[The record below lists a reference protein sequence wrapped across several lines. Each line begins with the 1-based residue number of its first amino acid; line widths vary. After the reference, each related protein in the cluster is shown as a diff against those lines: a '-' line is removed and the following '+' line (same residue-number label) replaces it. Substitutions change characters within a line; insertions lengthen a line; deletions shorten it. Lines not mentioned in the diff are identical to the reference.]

1 MKYLFALLGFL
12 FSSIAFSQQTDYVD
26 FKQIQ
31 AYVVPDNSTK
41 SISGNL
47 TIVFDILKSA
57 DSIFLDSQNMTFSKV
72 LLSGNKITFKNDGKR
87 LILFNSFKPSLENK
101 ITLQYTAVPKKAL
114 YFVGWDTNAPNQIWS
129 QGQGKYT
136 SNWLPS
142 IDDMNDK
149 MEFDITVEFDS
160 NYQIIANGK
169 LIDKQIIGANTI
181 WSYNMKQPMASYL
194 VALAI
199 GNYVKSEDIS
209 ESGIP
214 LEMYYY
220 PEDSL
225 KAEPTYR
232 YTKQM
237 FNFLE
242 TEIGVPFPWQNYKQV
257 PVHDFLY
264 SGMEN
269 TGTTIF
275 ADSFVIDSIAFNDRN
290 YVNVNAHELAHQ
302 WFGNLVTETS
312 GTHHWLQEGFATY
325 YALLAEQDVFGEN
338 YYYMRLYEYAQELL
352 EQDSRKEGTS
362 LLNPKSSSATFYKKG
377 SWVLHALR
385 EKIGDDAFKTA
396 VKNYLEIYQ
405 FKNVETTNFIHEA
418 EKTSGQNL
426 DAFVAVWFE
435 AETFPYNEA
444 LASLEQSQFIQEYLM
459 ADCEAKN
466 AKCDYYLSAPLSA
479 EAKAKIVAQVPER
492 ITADVFDDGL
502 KVRQAIAKNLT
513 KIPLG
518 LKTNYESLLTDKSYI
533 TIESALY
540 NLWVNF
546 PKKRV
551 DYLNQTKA
559 IVGFNDKNVRLLWLV
574 LALSTPEYDDANKQL
589 YFDELV
595 SYTSAD
601 YGFEV
606 RQGAFS
612 YLNALQVFTERAIL
626 NLIDASHHYNWRFKS
641 FAKNLLEVLSNTEK
655 YDDIIQRLTM
665 KNQ

>member
-1 MKYLFALLGFL
+1 MKYLFALVGFL

-26 FKQIQ
+26 FKQVQ
-31 AYVVPDNSTK
+31 AYVVPDVSTK
-41 SISGNL
+41 SVSGNL
-47 TIVFDILKSA
+47 TVVFDILKST

-72 LLSGNKITFKNDGKR
+72 LWNGSKIRFENDGKR
-87 LILFNSFKPSLENK
+87 LILFNAFKPSKKNTIL
-101 ITLQYTAVPKKAL
+101 LQFTANPKKAL
-114 YFVGWDTNAPNQIWS
+114 YFVGWDANAPNQIWS

-149 MEFDITVEFDS
+149 IEFDLTVEFDS
-160 NYQIIANGK
+160 HYQVIANGK
-169 LIDKQIIGANTI
+169 LVDKQINGAITI

-199 GNYVKSEDIS
+199 GNYDKSEDIS

-242 TEIGVPFPWQNYKQV
+242 TEIGVPYPWQNYKQV

-325 YALLAEQDVFGEN
+325 YALLAEQDVFGKN

-362 LLNPKSSSATFYKKG
+362 LLNPKSSSTTFYKKG
-377 SWVLHALR
+377 AWVLHALR

-396 VKNYLEIYQ
+396 IKNYLEIYQ
-405 FKNVETTNFIHEA
+405 FKNVETTHFIHEA

-426 DAFVAVWFE
+426 DAFVAVWLE

-444 LASLEQSQFIQEYLM
+444 LASLGQSQFIQEYLM

-479 EAKAKIVAQVPER
+479 EAKAKIMAQVPGR
-492 ITADVFDDGL
+492 ITAANFNDGL
-502 KVRQAIAKNLT
+502 KVRQAISKNLT

-518 LKTNYESLLTDKSYI
+518 LKTNYESLLSDKSYM

-546 PKKRV
+546 PEKRV

-574 LALSTPEYDDANKQL
+574 LALSTSEYDETDKQL
-589 YFDELV
+589 YFNELV

-601 YGFEV
+601 YSFEV

-612 YLNALQVFTERAIL
+612 YLNALQVFPEPAIL
-626 NLIDASHHYNWRFKS
+626 NLMDASHHYNWRFKL
-641 FAKNLLEVLSNTEK
+641 FAKNLIEVLSNTEK
-655 YDDIIQRLTM
+655 YADIIQRLTM
-665 KNQ
+665 KN

>member
-1 MKYLFALLGFL
+1 MKYLLALVGFL

-26 FKQIQ
+26 FKQVQ
-31 AYVVPDNSTK
+31 AYVVPNVSTK
-41 SISGNL
+41 SVSGNL
-47 TIVFDILKSA
+47 TVVFDILKST

-72 LLSGNKITFKNDGKR
+72 LWNGSKIRFENDGKR
-87 LILFNSFKPSLENK
+87 LILFNAFKPSKENT
-101 ITLQYTAVPKKAL
+101 IVLQFTANPKKAL
-114 YFVGWDTNAPNQIWS
+114 YFVGWDTKAPNQIWS

-149 MEFDITVEFDS
+149 IEFDLTVEFDS
-160 NYQIIANGK
+160 HYQVIANGK
-169 LIDKQIIGANTI
+169 LVDKQINGANTI

-199 GNYVKSEDIS
+199 GNYDKSEDIS

-220 PEDSL
+220 PEDSI

-242 TEIGVPFPWQNYKQV
+242 TEIGVPYPWQNYKQV

-275 ADSFVIDSIAFNDRN
+275 ADSFVIDSIAFHDRN

-312 GTHHWLQEGFATY
+312 GTHHWLQEGFSTY
-325 YALLAEQDVFGEN
+325 YALLAEQDVFGKN

-362 LLNPKSSSATFYKKG
+362 LLNPKSSSTTFYKKG
-377 SWVLHALR
+377 AWVLHALR

-396 VKNYLEIYQ
+396 IKNYLEIYK
-405 FKNVETTNFIHEA
+405 FKNVETTHFIHES

-426 DAFVAVWFE
+426 DAFVAVWLE

-479 EAKAKIVAQVPER
+479 EAKAKIVAQVPGR
-492 ITADVFDDGL
+492 ITAANFNDGL
-502 KVRQAIAKNLT
+502 KVRQAISKNLT
-513 KIPLG
+513 KIPLV
-518 LKTNYESLLTDKSYI
+518 LKTNYESLLSDKSYM

-546 PKKRV
+546 PDKRV

-574 LALSTPEYDDANKQL
+574 LALSTPEYDETNKQL
-589 YFDELV
+589 YFNELV

-601 YGFEV
+601 YSFEV

-612 YLNALQVFTERAIL
+612 YLNALQVFPEPAIL
-626 NLIDASHHYNWRFKS
+626 NLMDASHHYNWRFKS
-641 FAKNLLEVLSNTEK
+641 FAKNLIEVLSNTEK
-655 YDDIIQRLTM
+655 YADIIQRLTM
-665 KNQ
+665 KN

>member
-1 MKYLFALLGFL
+1 MKYLFALVGFL

-31 AYVVPDNSTK
+31 AHVVPDVSTK
-41 SISGNL
+41 SVSGNL
-47 TIVFDILKSA
+47 TVVFDILKST

-72 LLSGNKITFKNDGKR
+72 LWNGSKIRFENDGKR
-87 LILFNSFKPSLENK
+87 LILFNAFKPSKKNT
-101 ITLQYTAVPKKAL
+101 IVLQFTANPKKAL

-149 MEFDITVEFDS
+149 IEFDLTVEFDS
-160 NYQIIANGK
+160 HYQVIANGK
-169 LIDKQIIGANTI
+169 LVDKQINGANTI

-199 GNYVKSEDIS
+199 GNYDKSEDIS

-214 LEMYYY
+214 LAMYYY

-237 FNFLE
+237 FNFME
-242 TEIGVPFPWQNYKQV
+242 TEIGVPYPWQNYKQV

-325 YALLAEQDVFGEN
+325 YALLAEQDVFGKN

-362 LLNPKSSSATFYKKG
+362 LLNPKSSSTTFYKKG
-377 SWVLHALR
+377 AWVLHALR

-396 VKNYLEIYQ
+396 IKNYLEIYQ
-405 FKNVETTNFIHEA
+405 FKNVETTHFIHEA

-426 DAFVAVWFE
+426 DAFVAVWLE

-479 EAKAKIVAQVPER
+479 EAKAKIVAQVPGR
-492 ITADVFDDGL
+492 ITAANFNDGL
-502 KVRQAIAKNLT
+502 KVRQAISKNLT

-518 LKTNYESLLTDKSYI
+518 LKTNYESLLSDKSYM

-546 PKKRV
+546 PNKRV

-574 LALSTPEYDDANKQL
+574 LALSTPEYDETDKQL
-589 YFDELV
+589 YFYELV

-601 YGFEV
+601 YSFEV

-612 YLNALQVFTERAIL
+612 YLNALQVFPEPAIL
-626 NLIDASHHYNWRFKS
+626 NLMDASHHYNWRFKS
-641 FAKNLLEVLSNTEK
+641 FAKNLIEVLSNTEK
-655 YDDIIQRLTM
+655 YADIIQRLTM
-665 KNQ
+665 KN

>member
-31 AYVVPDNSTK
+31 AYVVPDDSTK

-72 LLSGNKITFKNDGKR
+72 LLNGNKITFKNDGKR

-101 ITLQYTAVPKKAL
+101 IMFQYTAVPKKAL

-149 MEFDITVEFDS
+149 LEFDITVEFDS
-160 NYQIIANGK
+160 NYQVIANGK
-169 LIDKQIIGANTI
+169 LIDKQVLGANTI

-199 GNYVKSEDIS
+199 GNYDKSEDIS

-232 YTKQM
+232 YTTQM

-242 TEIGVPFPWQNYKQV
+242 TEIGVSYPWQNYKQV

-325 YALLAEQDVFGEN
+325 YALLAEQDVFGKN

-377 SWVLHALR
+377 AWVLHALR

-492 ITADVFDDGL
+492 ITANVFDDGL

-546 PKKRV
+546 PEKRV

-589 YFDELV
+589 YFDELA

>member
-1 MKYLFALLGFL
+1 MKYLFALVGFL

-26 FKQIQ
+26 FTQIQ
-31 AYVVPDNSTK
+31 AHVVPDVSTK
-41 SISGNL
+41 SVSGNL
-47 TIVFDILKSA
+47 TVVFDILKST

-72 LLSGNKITFKNDGKR
+72 LWNGSKIRFENDGKR
-87 LILFNSFKPSLENK
+87 LILFNAFKPSKENT
-101 ITLQYTAVPKKAL
+101 IVLQFTANPKKAL
-114 YFVGWDTNAPNQIWS
+114 YFVGWDTKAPNQIWS

-149 MEFDITVEFDS
+149 IEFDLTVEFDS
-160 NYQIIANGK
+160 HYQVIANGK
-169 LIDKQIIGANTI
+169 LVDKQINGANTI

-199 GNYVKSEDIS
+199 GNYDKSEDIS

-214 LEMYYY
+214 LAMYYY

-242 TEIGVPFPWQNYKQV
+242 TEIGVPYPWQNYKQV

-275 ADSFVIDSIAFNDRN
+275 ADSFVIDSISFNDRN

-325 YALLAEQDVFGEN
+325 YALLAEQDVFGKN

-362 LLNPKSSSATFYKKG
+362 LLNPKSSSTTFYKKG
-377 SWVLHALR
+377 AWVLHALR

-396 VKNYLEIYQ
+396 IKNYLEIYQ
-405 FKNVETTNFIHEA
+405 FKNVETTHFIHEA

-426 DAFVAVWFE
+426 DAFVAVWLE

-479 EAKAKIVAQVPER
+479 EAKAKIVAQVPGR
-492 ITADVFDDGL
+492 ITAANFNDGL
-502 KVRQAIAKNLT
+502 KVRQAISKNLT

-518 LKTNYESLLTDKSYI
+518 LKANYESLLSDKSYM

-546 PKKRV
+546 PEKRV

-574 LALSTPEYDDANKQL
+574 LALSTPEYDETNKQL
-589 YFDELV
+589 YFNELV

-601 YGFEV
+601 YSFEV

-612 YLNALQVFTERAIL
+612 YLNALRVFPEPAIL
-626 NLIDASHHYNWRFKS
+626 NLMDASHHYNWRFKS
-641 FAKNLLEVLSNTEK
+641 FAKNLIEVLSNTEK
-655 YDDIIQRLTM
+655 YADIIQRLTM
-665 KNQ
+665 KN